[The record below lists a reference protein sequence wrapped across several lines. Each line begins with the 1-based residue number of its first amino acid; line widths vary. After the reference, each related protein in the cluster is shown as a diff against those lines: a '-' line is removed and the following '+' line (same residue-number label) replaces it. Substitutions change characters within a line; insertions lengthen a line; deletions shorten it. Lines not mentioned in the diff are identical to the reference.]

1 MNAPLLK
8 KTAGFTLMEILI
20 VVGILIFL
28 GGALATF
35 QVDVFRFNTT
45 TQSGLSTNYEIRR
58 TLKNFTAD
66 LRTASP
72 SSVGAFPLGE
82 MSSSSLVFYANIDTD
97 LAIERVHYF
106 VSSSTLWR
114 GILKPTGSPLT
125 YSGTESLERAV
136 TGVLNSSIFSY
147 HATGEVS
154 TSTLL
159 YIPLNPQN
167 VTLVRLSL
175 SVDKDILKPPGTTH
189 AETSVLIR
197 NLKVD

>member
-1 MNAPLLK
+1 
-8 KTAGFTLMEILI
+8 MEILV
-20 VVGILIFL
+20 VVGILLFL
-28 GGALATF
+28 GGAVAAF

-45 TQSGLSTNYEIRR
+45 AQSGLSTNYEIRR
-58 TLKNFTAD
+58 TLKNFTSD

-97 LAIERVHYF
+97 AAIERIHYF

-114 GILKPTGSPLT
+114 GVLKPSGSPLT
-125 YSGTESLERAV
+125 YSGTESLEGAV
-136 TGVLNSSIFSY
+136 TGVLDSSVFSY
-147 HATGEVS
+147 YRTGEVG

-159 YIPLNPQN
+159 YVPFNPQD

-175 SVDKDILKPPGTTH
+175 SVDKDLSRPPGTSY